1 MKRLVLL
8 LAGCVLSSV
17 AGAAEF
23 RSVAESGA
31 ILYDAPSV
39 QASKRFVAG
48 RGLPL
53 EVISTDG
60 TWVKVRDRAGDL
72 TWIERKALSERRTVV
87 VRVPLARV
95 RANPDVH
102 SPVVFEAQQGVI
114 LELQEASTTGWLRV
128 RHADGSGGYVHLDD
142 VWGG

>member
-1 MKRLVLL
+1 QAMVRASKSRTEMRRLALV
-8 LAGCVLSSV
+8 LAGCVLSST

-39 QASKRFVAG
+39 QATRRFVVG

-87 VRVPLARV
+87 VRVALARV
-95 RANPDVH
+95 RANPDAQ

-114 LELQEASTTGWLRV
+114 LDLQEAATPGWLR
-128 RHADGSGGYVHLDD
+128 
-142 VWGG
+142 